1 MKKVLGQHRTIGVC
15 GLRSK
20 IFRQDVQKNRR
31 LAFASQE
38 VFVQHDG
45 TRFKQGV
52 RRDLCGVALALLLCA
67 VFALSVACPVYA
79 SDDTAAETGT
89 LKILNYN
96 VDGLPLP
103 AFLSS
108 TGRDP
113 LACSK
118 LIPQKLNEC
127 DADIIAVQE
136 DFNFHGILKRGI
148 DMPYRTYHFGG
159 IPFGDGLNL
168 FTKMPLYNVTRV
180 AWEEAYGIFDAG
192 SDELTPKG
200 FLCSSIALAD
210 GVYVDVYDLHADA
223 YGAPPNA
230 AARVAQ
236 YKQLLKFVADYSAGH
251 AVIITGDTN
260 TCFMHPE
267 SELKKQFID
276 EAGFKEAWVEAENN
290 GNYNITRDEV
300 NIRGVDYWGHWD
312 SVEKVFYRD
321 GGGVSLKAETHEF
334 ILFTDDEGSPLSDHS
349 AELATLSY
357 TIDRNA
363 VQDSRTYKREVYNPF
378 RVAALHIKYF
388 FKALRLV
395 LGELPKVFSG
405 EIKITFK

>member
-1 MKKVLGQHRTIGVC
+1 MKTKL
-15 GLRSK
+15 
-20 IFRQDVQKNRR
+20 
-31 LAFASQE
+31 
-38 VFVQHDG
+38 
-45 TRFKQGV
+45 
-52 RRDLCGVALALLLCA
+52 LAL
-67 VFALSVACPVYA
+67 VLSVVLCLCTAVPSFA
-79 SDDTAAETGT
+79 ADTSESGT

-118 LIPQKLNEC
+118 LIPAKLNAL

-136 DFNFHGILKRGI
+136 DFNFHTILKAGI
-148 DMPYRTYHFGG
+148 DAKYTTYHSGG

-168 FTKMPLYNVTRV
+168 YSDLPLYNVTRV
-180 AWEEAYGIFDAG
+180 PWETAYGIFDAG

-200 FLCSSIALAD
+200 FLCSSVQLAD
-210 GVYVDVYDLHADA
+210 GVYVDIYDMHADA

-236 YKQLLKFVADYSAGH
+236 YKQMIAFMDAYSKDH
-251 AVIITGDTN
+251 AVIVTGDTN
-260 TCFMHPE
+260 TRFMHTE

-276 EAGFKEAWVEAENN
+276 QAGFKEAWVELCND
-290 GNYNITRDEV
+290 GNYDIVYADNEKW
-300 NIRGVDYWGHWD
+300 GEEYWGIWD
-312 SVEKVFYRD
+312 SVEKVFYRS
-321 GGGVSLKAETHEF
+321 GGGITLEAAAHEF
-334 ILFTDDEGSPLSDHS
+334 ILLTDENGSPLSDHS
-349 AELATLSY
+349 AELATLTY
-357 TIDRNA
+357 TVDRSA
-363 VQDSRTYKREVYNPF
+363 LHDTRTYEKEHYRPIRTLVN
-378 RVAALHIKYF
+378 HIHYF

-395 LGELPKVFSG
+395 LGELPKVLSG

>member
-1 MKKVLGQHRTIGVC
+1 MKKL
-15 GLRSK
+15 
-20 IFRQDVQKNRR
+20 
-31 LAFASQE
+31 LAF
-38 VFVQHDG
+38 
-45 TRFKQGV
+45 
-52 RRDLCGVALALLLCA
+52 LLCA
-67 VFALSVACPVYA
+67 VLCIACMCPAFAE
-79 SDDTAAETGT
+79 DAAPESGT

-103 AFLSS
+103 SFLSS

-118 LIPQKLNEC
+118 LIPSKLNAC

-136 DFNFHGILKRGI
+136 DFNFHSVLKKRI

-159 IPFGDGLNL
+159 IPFGDGLN
-168 FTKMPLYNVTRV
+168 FYSKMPLYNVQRV
-180 AWEEAYGIFDAG
+180 AWETAYGIFDAG

-200 FLCSSIALAD
+200 FLCSSIEIAPD
-210 GVYVDVYDLHADA
+210 VFVDIYDLHADA

-236 YKQLLKFVADYSAGH
+236 YKQLLTFVDTYSEGH

-260 TCFMHPE
+260 TRFMHTE

-276 EAGFKEAWVEAENN
+276 EAGFKEAWVELEND
-290 GNYNITRDEV
+290 GNYDITYDDIA
-300 NIRGVDYWGHWD
+300 IRGEEYWGIWD

-321 GGGVSLKAETHEF
+321 GGGVSFAAEAHDF
-334 ILFTDDEGSPLSDHS
+334 ILFTDDAGSPLSDHS
-349 AELATLSY
+349 AELATLRY
-357 TIDRNA
+357 TIDRSA

-378 RVAALHIKYF
+378 RVALLHVKYF

-395 LGELPKVFSG
+395 LGELPKVLSG
-405 EIKITFK
+405 EIEITFK

>member
-1 MKKVLGQHRTIGVC
+1 MMKKLLVLM
-15 GLRSK
+15 
-20 IFRQDVQKNRR
+20 
-31 LAFASQE
+31 
-38 VFVQHDG
+38 
-45 TRFKQGV
+45 
-52 RRDLCGVALALLLCA
+52 LCA
-67 VFALSVACPVYA
+67 VLCVGAVCPVSA
-79 SDDTAAETGT
+79 AAETLPESGT

-103 AFLSS
+103 SFLSS

-118 LIPQKLNEC
+118 QIPGKLNACE
-127 DADIIAVQE
+127 ADIIAVQE
-136 DFNFHGILKRGI
+136 DFNFHSILKAGI

-159 IPFGDGLNL
+159 IPFGDGLN
-168 FTKMPLYNVTRV
+168 FYSKKPLYNVRRV
-180 AWEEAYGIFDAG
+180 AWETAYGIFDAG

-200 FLCSSIALAD
+200 FLCSSIEIAQN
-210 GVYVDVYDLHADA
+210 VFVDVYDLHADA

-236 YKQLLKFVADYSAGH
+236 YKQLLAFVETYSKDH

-260 TCFMHPE
+260 TRFMHTE

-276 EAGFKEAWVEAENN
+276 EAGFKEAWVELENDC
-290 GNYNITRDEV
+290 NYEITYDDV
-300 NIRGVDYWGHWD
+300 AVRGENYWGIWD

-321 GGGVSLKAETHEF
+321 GCGVSLEAAAHEF
-334 ILFTDDEGSPLSDHS
+334 ILFTDEAGDPLSDHS
-349 AELATLSY
+349 AELATLRY
-357 TIDRNA
+357 TIDRAA
-363 VQDSRTYKREVYNPF
+363 VRDSRTYRREVYNPL
-378 RVAALHIKYF
+378 RVAALHVKYF

-405 EIKITFK
+405 EITITFK

>member
-1 MKKVLGQHRTIGVC
+1 MKKGI
-15 GLRSK
+15 
-20 IFRQDVQKNRR
+20 
-31 LAFASQE
+31 
-38 VFVQHDG
+38 
-45 TRFKQGV
+45 
-52 RRDLCGVALALLLCA
+52 ALLLCA
-67 VFALSVACPVYA
+67 VFALSLGCPA
-79 SDDTAAETGT
+79 FAADGIPPESGT

-118 LIPQKLNEC
+118 LIPQKLNAC

-136 DFNFHGILKRGI
+136 DFNFHTILKRGI
-148 DMPYRTYHFGG
+148 DMPYRTFHFGG
-159 IPFGDGLNL
+159 IPFGDGLN
-168 FTKMPLYNVTRV
+168 FYAKMPLYNVTRV
-180 AWEEAYGIFDAG
+180 AWETAYGIFDAG

-200 FLCSSIALAD
+200 FLCSSIEIAD
-210 GVYVDVYDLHADA
+210 DVYVDVYDLHADA

-236 YKQLLKFVADYSAGH
+236 YKQLLSFVDTYSKDH

-260 TCFMHPE
+260 TRFMHTE

-276 EAGFKEAWVEAENN
+276 EAGFREAWVELENG
-290 GNYNITRDEV
+290 GNYEITYADNAV
-300 NIRGVDYWGHWD
+300 RGEDYWGIWD
-312 SVEKVFYRD
+312 SVEKVFYRS
-321 GGGVSLKAETHEF
+321 GGGVSLEAAAHEF
-334 ILFTDDEGSPLSDHS
+334 ILFTDDEGKPLSDHS
-349 AELATLSY
+349 AELATLRY
-357 TIDRNA
+357 TVDRSA
-363 VQDSRTYKREVYNPF
+363 VHDSRVYKREVYRPF
-378 RVAALHIKYF
+378 HVAALHIKYF

-395 LGELPKVFSG
+395 LGELPKVLSG